1 MALNLLNDATNLV
14 SSALGQHVINTLN
27 NSVNQLLIYNEL
39 DTLNVQDLHEIIV
52 GDDDYQKQME
62 ELQKK
67 LAELEK
73 EKERQKEEEARLQK

>member
-27 NSVNQLLIYNEL
+27 DSVNQLLIYNEL